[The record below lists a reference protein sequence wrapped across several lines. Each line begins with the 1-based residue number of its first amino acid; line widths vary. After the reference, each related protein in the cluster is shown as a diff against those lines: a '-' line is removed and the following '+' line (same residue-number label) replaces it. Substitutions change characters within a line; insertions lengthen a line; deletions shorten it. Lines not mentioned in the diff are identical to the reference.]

1 MERFCLRC
9 QKKADMFFEEWWP
22 EKDECVRTY
31 GPAKRCS
38 RCNAM
43 LEQPPEVPGDEQ

>member
-1 MERFCLRC
+1 
-9 QKKADMFFEEWWP
+9 MFFEEWWP

-43 LEQPPEVPGDEQ
+43 LEEPAVGPGDVQ